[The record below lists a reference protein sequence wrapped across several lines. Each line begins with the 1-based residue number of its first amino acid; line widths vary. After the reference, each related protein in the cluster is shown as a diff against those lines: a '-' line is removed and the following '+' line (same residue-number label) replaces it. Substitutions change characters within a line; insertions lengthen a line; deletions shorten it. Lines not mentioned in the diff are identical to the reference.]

1 MTDPDKGVAPRGWLV
16 PVVGATF
23 VALFGG
29 LLYLLAS
36 PSNPGPA
43 AMRSPADAGSRTVE
57 FARGLPRIDAH
68 AHLSI
73 GSLPQ
78 LLELMDRYGFDHI
91 VDLSGGT
98 PETSL
103 PAHLTQAVA
112 SQGRITVFMTIPG
125 RELQVP
131 GYGERIALMLE
142 RAKQMGAR
150 GLKIPKGLG
159 LGYVGPNGKLL
170 PVDDPGLDP
179 VFEACA
185 RLGFPVTIHTAD
197 PKVFWSPVTPAN
209 ERYEE
214 LKSHPG
220 WSFYDAGVAPWS
232 DMLDQLERR
241 IARHPRTTF
250 VSVHFGNAA
259 EEPDRVARMLR
270 TYPNLYI
277 DTAARIPEF
286 GRHPAEKMRAF
297 FLEFQDRILY
307 GTDLGVGHEPGDL
320 VLGSGGDE
328 LPKPEEIDLFFR
340 SSYRYLQTPEILPSP
355 TPIQGR
361 WSVNGINLPR
371 DVLEKIYFR
380 NAHKVM
386 GIALPRTP

>member
-1 MTDPDKGVAPRGWLV
+1 
-16 PVVGATF
+16 
-23 VALFGG
+23 
-29 LLYLLAS
+29 
-36 PSNPGPA
+36 
-43 AMRSPADAGSRTVE
+43 
-57 FARGLPRIDAH
+57 
-68 AHLSI
+68 
-73 GSLPQ
+73 
-78 LLELMDRYGFDHI
+78 
-91 VDLSGGT
+91 
-98 PETSL
+98 
-103 PAHLTQAVA
+103 
-112 SQGRITVFMTIPG
+112 MTIPG

-131 GYGERIALMLE
+131 GYGERIAALLE

-150 GLKIPKGLG
+150 GLKVPKGLG
-159 LGYVGPNGKLL
+159 LGYVGPDGKLL

-179 VFEACA
+179 MFEACG
-185 RLGFPVTIHTAD
+185 RLGMPVSIHTAD
-197 PKVFWSPVTPAN
+197 PKVFWNPVTPDN

-220 WSFYDAGVAPWS
+220 WSFYDAGVVPWS

-297 FLEFQDRILY
+297 FL
-307 GTDLGVGHEPGDL
+307 PGDL

-340 SSYRYLQTPEILPSP
+340 SSYRYFQTSEILPSP

-361 WSVNGINLPR
+361 WTINAINLPR
-371 DVLEKIYFR
+371 EVLEKIYFR
-380 NAHKVM
+380 NAQKVM
-386 GIALPRTP
+386 GLALPRMP